1 MESVEISKNG
11 DVFPE
16 YMEEIE
22 DYNEKLNDVEE
33 DPCPFIQDLKKDIE
47 QEKIAIEQK
56 KEQDLKE
63 DYWEKETNLE
73 NHKNSEND

>member
-22 DYNEKLNDVEE
+22 DYNEK
-33 DPCPFIQDLKKDIE
+33 
-47 QEKIAIEQK
+47 
-56 KEQDLKE
+56 
-63 DYWEKETNLE
+63 
-73 NHKNSEND
+73 

>member
-47 QEKIAIEQK
+47 
-56 KEQDLKE
+56 
-63 DYWEKETNLE
+63 
-73 NHKNSEND
+73 

>member
-22 DYNEKLNDVEE
+22 DYNEKSNDVEE
-33 DPCPFIQDLKKDIE
+33 D
-47 QEKIAIEQK
+47 
-56 KEQDLKE
+56 
-63 DYWEKETNLE
+63 
-73 NHKNSEND
+73 